1 MDIPQQAE
9 ASDILQYWLA
19 NVTFADN
26 PFHHASDE
34 LVQPQPQQQPQP

>member
-1 MDIPQQAE
+1 MDTPRQVE

-26 PFHHASDE
+26 PFHHASDAPY
-34 LVQPQPQQQPQP
+34 PQAQQQPQP